1 MTTYIGM
8 SGPTTILRIE
18 LMEVIYVPGVWQ
30 WLSILRSPADASRAV
45 DMGHPEGT
53 LPTEGE
59 FVGTL
64 LREHPLKH

>member
-1 MTTYIGM
+1 
-8 SGPTTILRIE
+8 
-18 LMEVIYVPGVWQ
+18 MEVIYVPGVWQ

-64 LREHPLKH
+64 PREHPLKH